1 VTARYIK
8 STIAPTDKVAFAI
21 GSADIF
27 KSAGDAMKAEAQKL
41 GVNVVDTQY
50 IEQTG
55 TTFVPQLQSMK
66 DAGAT
71 VVALSTV
78 ASETTLLKEADSIG
92 FHPKWTGNG
101 YAYDYLPQGNPGVY
115 NGVNATSLSK
125 ATDTPA
131 FAEYLTV
138 AAKYAKSKCQVCAQQ
153 FLAYGQGKLLGA
165 VLDAAGP
172 DFTQASL
179 AKAVTSIKGYDNGVY
194 APITWTADNHVGTEA
209 LYPFKCC
216 GPDNAWQSDG
226 DPSDT
231 FGQ

>member
-1 VTARYIK
+1 MGAHYAPFATPTTQGQVTARYIK

-78 ASETTLLKEADSIG
+78 ASETT
-92 FHPKWTGNG
+92 
-101 YAYDYLPQGNPGVY
+101 
-115 NGVNATSLSK
+115 
-125 ATDTPA
+125 
-131 FAEYLTV
+131 
-138 AAKYAKSKCQVCAQQ
+138 C
-153 FLAYGQGKLLGA
+153 
-165 VLDAAGP
+165 
-172 DFTQASL
+172 
-179 AKAVTSIKGYDNGVY
+179 
-194 APITWTADNHVGTEA
+194 
-209 LYPFKCC
+209 
-216 GPDNAWQSDG
+216 
-226 DPSDT
+226 
-231 FGQ
+231 